1 MLSLLPIGKSLNLR
15 TLIPCVWVFKNKNS
29 CMRYKAKL
37 PERQPEWGNPYS
49 AYERDWNVCHSMLVT
64 FRSYGIKW
72 YSWKGNHKTVGKWRK
87 SVPTTRNANSID
99 TNWGWP
105 KPGNGHGHTALI
117 VVWHVNDLHMA
128 KESSLFTNTKRKDG
142 ARGIEKSNRSIK

>member
-1 MLSLLPIGKSLNLR
+1 
-15 TLIPCVWVFKNKNS
+15 
-29 CMRYKAKL
+29 
-37 PERQPEWGNPYS
+37 
-49 AYERDWNVCHSMLVT
+49 MLVS
-64 FRSYGIKW
+64 FRSYESKR
-72 YSWKGNHKTVGKWRK
+72 YSWKDNRKTADKWRK

-117 VVWHVNDLHMA
+117 VVRDANDVHMA

-142 ARGIEKSNRSIK
+142 A